1 MGIVQGPDGQA
12 YWVEQGVPPDYAAR
26 GAQTVSQYQTMASQ
40 DLSDKQIQAQAAIA
54 QQQQQLNER
63 QFEAQ
68 QQQYTQQQSQVD
80 EQARRQADYDTG
92 RAQLLGEGTQQINN
106 AFARF
111 SPDYFNQ
118 YARDYM
124 AKAQD
129 QIDYQ
134 QRQAQKDLGFALA
147 RQGLGVSQA
156 GINQQGLLQETAGRA
171 TAEQTAN
178 AQQAAA
184 NLQANVA
191 GAKQNLQTQLTAAES
206 IGSPIAGSSP
216 EAVNQALQTQ
226 RSAISGV
233 TNAAGDVTSSLSAV
247 PTVNTLSNIF
257 SGVLGS
263 GGALLGGLQAAQ
275 IRGQFDRGFAGTNP
289 SGSSTSIRT

>member
-1 MGIVQGPDGQA
+1 MGIVRGSEGQIF
-12 YWVEQGVPPDYAAR
+12 WVEQGVPPEYAER
-26 GAQTVSQYQTMASQ
+26 GATTVAQYQTMASQ
-40 DLSDKQIQAQAAIA
+40 DLSDKQIKAQAAIA
-54 QQQQQLNER
+54 EQQQALNTR

-68 QQQYTQQQSQVD
+68 QEQTQQQQSQVD
-80 EQARRQADYDTG
+80 EQARRQSEYDIG
-92 RAQLLGEGTQQINN
+92 RSQLLGEGTNQINQ

-111 SPDYFNQ
+111 SPEYFQQ
-118 YARDYM
+118 YSRDYL

-191 GAKQNLQTQLTAAES
+191 GAKQNLMTQLASSES
-206 IGSPIAGSSP
+206 IGSPIAGGSP

-233 TNAAGDVTSSLSAV
+233 TNAAGDVTASLNAV

-257 SGVLGS
+257 GGILGS
-263 GGALLGGLQAAQ
+263 A
-275 IRGQFDRGFAGTNP
+275 GQFIAGNQAGRVLPAFQRGFAGTDP
-289 SGSSTSIRT
+289 SGSSTRIG